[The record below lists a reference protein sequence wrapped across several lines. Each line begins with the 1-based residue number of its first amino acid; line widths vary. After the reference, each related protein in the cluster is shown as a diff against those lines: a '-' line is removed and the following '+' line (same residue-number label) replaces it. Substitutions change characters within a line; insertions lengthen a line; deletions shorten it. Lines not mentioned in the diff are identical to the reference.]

1 VYRKVDPLAAVT
13 SVDPVAF
20 FEEHYN
26 DVLAAMIA
34 HVVVHEGPVLDVIL
48 AQRIA
53 RAHGWVRTGN
63 RIRERVSRLAEKSHR
78 KTIEDVGDF
87 YWPSHLEDDSAVSF
101 RKAVDSDSLRAVD
114 EISQKELEALA
125 RESLA
130 RGELVDNLLYAMARA
145 IGLQKV
151 SAQSKQRLEQ
161 AIANVNQTAT
171 L

>member
-1 VYRKVDPLAAVT
+1 
-13 SVDPVAF
+13 
-20 FEEHYN
+20 
-26 DVLAAMIA
+26 
-34 HVVVHEGPVLDVIL
+34 
-48 AQRIA
+48 
-53 RAHGWVRTGN
+53 
-63 RIRERVSRLAEKSHR
+63 
-78 KTIEDVGDF
+78 
-87 YWPSHLEDDSAVSF
+87 
-101 RKAVDSDSLRAVD
+101 VD

-125 RESLA
+125 REALA